1 MSDLARIEAEVSSA
15 SPTIKRLSNKRLA
28 LIVKAGFQKIRK
40 CLPYIVELR
49 QRFADLP
56 RGGANIMG
64 CTTWKTFCITHLHRT
79 DRALRYAL
87 AEANEE
93 TAAAEIVKPKRRT
106 IADVDLWLREA
117 LQNGPQP
124 RSRFT
129 APAGYI
135 SSNLPVPYGGK
146 PTFKALQESVQRLG
160 IVEERSG
167 KRGGLYW
174 RLPDTPL
181 DPVTIDRT
189 PTSFPPLPKDE
200 AYEKLKAEQMAN
212 LVAIRKAGSA
222 RLWLSKML
230 QDFERLKVGT
240 VEPEEIEAV
249 LRTSGDRE
257 ILCNCKEWLEK
268 VSTCATAMIGRDAG
282 RR

>member
-1 MSDLARIEAEVSSA
+1 MGIETMSDLARIEPEISSA

-28 LIVKAGFQKIRK
+28 IIVKAGFQKIRK
-40 CLPYIVELR
+40 CLPYVFELR

-64 CTTWKTFCITHLHRT
+64 CTTWATFCITHLHRT

-87 AEANEE
+87 AEANEGI
-93 TAAAEIVKPKRRT
+93 APGEIVKPKRRT

-129 APAGYI
+129 APAGHI

-146 PTFKALQESVQRLG
+146 PTFKALQESAQRLG
-160 IVEERSG
+160 ILEERSG

-174 RLPDTPL
+174 RLPDTPPA
-181 DPVTIDRT
+181 PVTIDRT

-200 AYEKLKAEQMAN
+200 AYEKLKAEKMEK
-212 LVAIRKAGSA
+212 LVAIRTARSA

-230 QDFERLKVGT
+230 QNFERLNVGT

-249 LRTSGDRE
+249 LRMPSNRE
-257 ILCNCKEWLEK
+257 ILRNAMDWLTR
-268 VSTCATAMIGRDAG
+268 VCGAMNK
-282 RR
+282 